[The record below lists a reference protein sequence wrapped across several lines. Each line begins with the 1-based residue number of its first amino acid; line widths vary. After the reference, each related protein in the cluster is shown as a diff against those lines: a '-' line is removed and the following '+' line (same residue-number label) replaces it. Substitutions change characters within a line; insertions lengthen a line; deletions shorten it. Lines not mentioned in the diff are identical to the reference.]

1 MIRLVNIG
9 YGNVIVA
16 SRIVAV
22 LTPDSAPM
30 KRLKEEARKDG
41 KLLDATHG
49 RRTRSII
56 IMDSDHIILSAVQPE
71 TIAQRFSD
79 GFMNPPKEE
88 S

>member
-71 TIAQRFSD
+71 TIAQRFTD
-79 GFMNPPKEE
+79 GLMNLSKEE
-88 S
+88 P